1 MAAIPLRSFI
11 SSFAPGGIIVLATVV
26 LLQQELW
33 ANSLAALVHI
43 YPGAVAAAGLFL
55 GWRFERSRIIF
66 ALLVLAIAER
76 ALVLCVG
83 GGAATTSVGRIVYN
97 SVSLL
102 LPLNLVVFS
111 LFRERGILTLRGAS
125 RLCFV
130 LLQVFAVDMLCWY
143 RLPGLERWL
152 AYTIIKVPA
161 LSRLPLS
168 QPAIIVFAGSF
179 LVLAIRSLRRRGAME
194 SGFLWAL
201 VSCFFALAMAKPAED
216 ATIFFATAGL
226 VLVLSLIESSHTMAF
241 RDELTGLPGRRA
253 LNEALLRLG
262 SRYTVA
268 MVDVD
273 YFKKFNDRYGHDVGD
288 QVLKM
293 VAARL
298 GEVSG
303 GGKAFRYGGEE
314 FAVIFP
320 GKFSD
325 QSVPHL
331 ESLRMTV
338 ERSSFRVRGR
348 KRPRKKPPA
357 PPAGNGSGD
366 RAAVTVSIGVA
377 ERDDRH
383 PSPEEVVQAADKA
396 LYRAKQAGRNR
407 VVSL

>member
-1 MAAIPLRSFI
+1 VAAVPLRSFI

-26 LLQQELW
+26 LLQQGLL
-33 ANSLAALVHI
+33 ADSLEALVHI
-43 YPGAVAAAGLFL
+43 YPGAVAVAGLFL
-55 GWRFERSRIIF
+55 GWRFKRSRLIF
-66 ALLVLAIAER
+66 ALLLLAIADR
-76 ALVLCVG
+76 ALVLCTAS
-83 GGAATTSVGRIVYN
+83 GAVTASVGRIVYD

-102 LPLNLVVFS
+102 LPLNLVAFS
-111 LFRERGILTLRGAS
+111 LFRERGLLTLRGAS
-125 RLCFV
+125 RLCFL

-143 RLPGLERWL
+143 RVPGLERWL
-152 AYTIIKVPA
+152 DYTMIEIPA

-179 LVLAIRSLRRRGAME
+179 LLLAFRSLRRLGAME

-201 VSCFFALAMAKPAED
+201 VSCFFALAMAKPTED
-216 ATIFFATAGL
+216 GTIFFATAGL

-241 RDELTGLPGRRA
+241 LDELTELPGRRA

-273 YFKKFNDRYGHDVGD
+273 FFKKFNDRYGHDVGD

-298 GEVSG
+298 SEVSG

-320 GKFSD
+320 GKSSD
-325 QSVPHL
+325 QSVPYL
-331 ESLRMTV
+331 ESLRKTV

-348 KRPRKKPPA
+348 KRPRKKPVA
-357 PPAGNGSGD
+357 PQAGNSSRD
-366 RAAVTVSIGVA
+366 RASVTVSIGAA
-377 ERDDRH
+377 ERDERH

-396 LYRAKQAGRNR
+396 LYRAKQTGRNR

>member
-1 MAAIPLRSFI
+1 VAAVPLRSFI

-26 LLQQELW
+26 LLQQGLL
-33 ANSLAALVHI
+33 ADSLEALVHI
-43 YPGAVAAAGLFL
+43 YPGAVAVAGLFL
-55 GWRFERSRIIF
+55 GWRFKRSRLIF
-66 ALLVLAIAER
+66 ALLLLAIADR
-76 ALVLCVG
+76 ALVLCAA
-83 GGAATTSVGRIVYN
+83 GGAVTASVGRIVYD

-102 LPLNLVVFS
+102 LPLNLVAFS

-125 RLCFV
+125 RLCFL

-143 RLPGLERWL
+143 RVPGLERWL
-152 AYTIIKVPA
+152 HYTMIEIPA

-168 QPAIIVFAGSF
+168 QPAIMVFAGSF
-179 LVLAIRSLRRRGAME
+179 LVLAVRSLRGLGAME

-241 RDELTGLPGRRA
+241 LDELTGLPGRRA

-262 SRYTVA
+262 STYTVA

-273 YFKKFNDRYGHDVGD
+273 FFKKFNDRYGHDVGD
-288 QVLKM
+288 QVLKL

-298 GEVSG
+298 SEVSG

-320 GKFSD
+320 GKSSD
-325 QSVPHL
+325 QSVPYL
-331 ESLRMTV
+331 ESLRKTV

-348 KRPRKKPPA
+348 KRPRKKPTA
-357 PPAGNGSGD
+357 PPAGSGSRD
-366 RAAVTVSIGVA
+366 RASVTVSIGAA

-383 PSPEEVVQAADKA
+383 LSPEEVVQAADKA
-396 LYRAKQAGRNR
+396 LYRAKQTGRNR
-407 VVSL
+407 LVSL